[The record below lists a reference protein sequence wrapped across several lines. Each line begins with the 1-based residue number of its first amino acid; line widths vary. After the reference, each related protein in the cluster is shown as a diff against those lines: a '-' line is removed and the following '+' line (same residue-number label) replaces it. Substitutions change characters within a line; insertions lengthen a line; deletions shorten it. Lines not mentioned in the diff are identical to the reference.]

1 MSITFLWCITLGVLF
16 LSIDRHQIHGLE
28 WFGDWS
34 LNCDFP
40 GNDLWSEK
48 CRVDDCLVVCASRP
62 GCTHYVWTSSD
73 GICWLKGGLVKRSD
87 AVEKPSMNGRCGLLI
102 GDGFDGQ
109 ENSCLPGTEGTSCD
123 GNMFTVVDL
132 EKFKCVFEG
141 FDAALIENYY
151 QQFQS
156 ATWKPKTDGEAA
168 VYLNYVYLITAGL
181 RKLEAYCQPSNTSST
196 FSSC

>member
-1 MSITFLWCITLGVLF
+1 MLFTSFWCITFGLF
-16 LSIDRHQIHGLE
+16 ILSIDLHQSHGLE

-48 CRVDDCLVVCASRP
+48 CDAEDCLLMCASRS

-73 GICWLKGGLVKRSD
+73 GICWLKGGLVKKSD
-87 AVEKPSMNGRCGLLI
+87 AVEKPSLNGRCGLLI
-102 GDGFDGQ
+102 GDGSDGS
-109 ENSCLPGTEGTSCD
+109 ETTCASGTADGSCD
-123 GNMFTVVDL
+123 GNMFMVVDL

-141 FDAALIENYY
+141 FDAALIEHYY

-156 ATWKPKTDGEAA
+156 ATWKPKTEQEAA
-168 VYLNYVYLITAGL
+168 VYLNYVFSMTAGL
-181 RKLEAYCQPSNTSST
+181 RKLDVYCQPSNASST
-196 FSSC
+196 FSSH